1 MCVCGWAKV
10 MESDFSLSRLNE
22 EKQTPAQFIVRFC
35 SFCVCELLYI
45 LGKRAITK
53 YIVVNWPCTVSY
65 LIDYYGILSNI
76 LIYR

>member
-1 MCVCGWAKV
+1 MKKNKPVLNSLLGFVHFVCV
-10 MESDFSLSRLNE
+10 NYY
-22 EKQTPAQFIVRFC
+22 IYI
-35 SFCVCELLYI
+35 YI

-76 LIYR
+76 LI